1 MSSNKRREQQ
11 SRTVSLDDF
20 HFESLAY
27 VKKMTR
33 APESQSIGILPV
45 LIFDLPPSTKQFV
58 IINPTESI
66 ETKEDRDWLFQV
78 EMPSILRQHDLPEPF
93 SLMLQVFAKRSLV
106 QPDAVGEGNVEVLLV
121 QSSDSTSQM
130 ASAALLLSSPLEAHF
145 RLSHWNHDPPVDP
158 RFAQIWGY
166 AILPPEPGFDK

>member
-66 ETKEDRDWLFQV
+66 ETKKIVTGYSRWKCQASCASMIFL
-78 EMPSILRQHDLPEPF
+78 S
-93 SLMLQVFAKRSLV
+93 RS
-106 QPDAVGEGNVEVLLV
+106 
-121 QSSDSTSQM
+121 
-130 ASAALLLSSPLEAHF
+130 
-145 RLSHWNHDPPVDP
+145 R
-158 RFAQIWGY
+158 
-166 AILPPEPGFDK
+166 